1 MKIKRRT
8 KFAIIVSSTLI
19 VTVLLTLTIVRI
31 NRSLNKNDVWLE
43 LNITGIDT
51 ADTAWVTPSKALSR
65 SEGSWTFSYIPG
77 KSFSDRGEII
87 LLIPAGFMASTK
99 SWTQPQ
105 STNSE
110 FPGYVTV
117 RSNNKS
123 TKIKTT
129 IFRDSYDYRVR
140 SIFTEFPPQI
150 GDTIRIVYGD
160 SSISSSGRA
169 LSHVHAADYRFPLL
183 VDRHNKREYSEA
195 APTPTVRIKARPAKQ
210 FLITVPSI
218 IKESE
223 EAKVIIVALDEY
235 NNVDKKFS
243 GKLTLSCDKAQEC
256 GVPDLL
262 FFNISDSG
270 RKEIHISPKEG
281 VHQIFAS
288 TGDRIRAKSNPFLV
302 RSENPKYRLQ
312 WGDLHNHS
320 DLSDGTGSLEDFY
333 RYARFAANLDFISL
347 TDHDHVFKTF
357 YLRKAVWN
365 DIKSAA
371 KRYNVEGEFVTFL
384 GWEWTQEEGGHRHV
398 IYPNNDGKPIPFT
411 DYPTPPDLWKALEG
425 TGALAIPHHVAW
437 GSRKIDWTY
446 RNDEYQR
453 LVEIYSQHAA
463 NEYYDNP
470 LDHLKIKD
478 KAPGHYVR
486 DALAMGH
493 RMGIL
498 ASSDGH
504 FGYPGNGWMGGATAL
519 DSTSRGTGYVGIY
532 AEKLTRQ
539 SLFDALTSRRVFATT
554 DDRTILEFS
563 VNGNMMGSEIVSEEL
578 PLIEGAVYSHTP
590 IKQVE
595 IVKFDGKNY
604 TFESV
609 PVITGES
616 QVEFSMIDSQF
627 VRDSF
632 YYLRVVSRGNAN
644 DRYAWTSP
652 VWVDKSIGNE
662 ISELPSS
669 AVKGQ
674 LPGAA
679 LNNKTELLYSFSV
692 NKPPYTT
699 GGTISLE
706 AYDINDSLEVSMYV
720 NGIYVKSLDQTE
732 PNSWSNTQRIAI
744 PRYLVNSKNIIRF
757 ENEKNL
763 LDKEISDW
771 GVRNVRFTP
780 GSNSIDI
787 R

>member
-1 MKIKRRT
+1 MKMNHRT
-8 KFAIIVSSTLI
+8 KLAIIISSTFIFTILF
-19 VTVLLTLTIVRI
+19 TLTIMRI
-31 NRSLNKNDVWLE
+31 NRNLNEKDVWLE
-43 LNITGIDT
+43 LNITGIEN
-51 ADTAWVTPSKALSR
+51 ADTAWVTPSEALSR
-65 SEGSWTFSYIPG
+65 SEGSWTFNYVPG
-77 KSFSDRGEII
+77 ESFSDKGEII
-87 LLIPAGFMASTK
+87 LLIPAGFMALSK

-117 RSNNKS
+117 RSSNRL

-129 IFRDSYDYRVR
+129 IFKDAYDYRVR
-140 SIFTEFPPQI
+140 SIFTENPPQV

-160 SSISSSGRA
+160 SSISNNGRA

-183 VDRHNKREYSEA
+183 IDRHNRREYSEIV
-195 APTPTVRIKARPAKQ
+195 PTPTVRIKARPAKQ

-218 IKESE
+218 IEEGE

-235 NNVDKKFS
+235 NNVDGEFS
-243 GKLTLSCDKAQEC
+243 GKLILSCVKALEC
-256 GVPDLL
+256 GAPKSL
-262 FFNISDSG
+262 FFNLSDSG
-270 RKEIHISPKEG
+270 RKEFSISPKEG

-288 TGDRIRAKSNPFLV
+288 AGDRIRAKSNPFLV
-302 RSENPKYRLQ
+302 RSGNPGYRLF

-320 DLSDGTGSLEDFY
+320 DLSDGSGSLEDFY

-347 TDHDHVFKTF
+347 TDHDHIFKTF

-371 KRYNVEGEFVTFL
+371 RKYNIEGEFVTFL

-398 IYPNNDGKPIPFT
+398 IYPDNNGKPIPFT
-411 DYPTPPDLWKALEG
+411 NYPTPPDLWKALEG
-425 TGALAIPHHVAW
+425 SGALTIPHHVAW
-437 GSRKIDWTY
+437 GSRKIDWIH

-463 NEYYDNP
+463 NEYFDNP
-470 LDHLKIKD
+470 LDHLNISD
-478 KAPGHYVR
+478 KARGHYVR

-563 VNGNMMGSEIVSEEL
+563 VNGNIMGSEIVSEGL
-578 PLIEGAVYSHTP
+578 PLIEGAVYSHNP
-590 IKQVE
+590 VKRVE
-595 IVKFDGKNY
+595 IIKFDGKRY
-604 TFESV
+604 SV
-609 PVITGES
+609 DSIPLTAGES
-616 QVEFSMIDSQF
+616 QVAFSMIDSQF
-627 VRDSF
+627 VRSSF
-632 YYLRVVSRGNAN
+632 YYLRVVSKGNVN
-644 DRYAWTSP
+644 DRFSWSSP
-652 VWVDKSIGNE
+652 VWVDKSFGNE
-662 ISELPSS
+662 IIELPSS

-674 LPGAA
+674 MTGADMK
-679 LNNKTELLYSFSV
+679 NKTELRYSFSV

-699 GGTISLE
+699 GGTVSFE
-706 AYDINDSLEVSMYV
+706 AYDINDSLEVSVYL
-720 NGIYVKSLDQTE
+720 NGIYVMSLNQTE
-732 PNSWSNTQRIAI
+732 PNSWSNTQRIAV
-744 PRYLVNSKNIIRF
+744 PRYLVSGRNILRF
-757 ENEKNL
+757 ENENNL
-763 LDKEISDW
+763 LNEKISDW
-771 GVRNVRFTP
+771 GVKNVQFTP
-780 GSNSIDI
+780 ELTE
-787 R
+787 